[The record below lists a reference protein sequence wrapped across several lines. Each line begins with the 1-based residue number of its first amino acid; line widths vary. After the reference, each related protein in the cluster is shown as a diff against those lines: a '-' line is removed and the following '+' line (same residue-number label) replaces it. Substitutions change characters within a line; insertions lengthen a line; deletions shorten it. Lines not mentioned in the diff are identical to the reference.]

1 MRKMLPGFGVVGT
14 PNSVRAYVPLLR
26 SYGFKVVALWGRT
39 KEDAAKVAAELNIPF
54 HSSNVDEVLLNKDVD
69 IVAVTCAPHMQAPIA
84 VKALG
89 IGKHVI
95 CGAPAGPNQ
104 VDSLRMVNAARYYP
118 RLMSLTIY
126 GLRFLP
132 AIDKMRQLIV
142 DGYVGDISICE
153 VKVHFEKIKRD
164 QFDWMCD
171 GTMGG
176 GLLNEIGSD
185 IIDVIGYLTG
195 QKATKAH
202 GMLKTYTKQTEKIKG
217 IREITSDDFCTFQ
230 IELDQGSCVTATIN
244 GHIPGPFQQEIMIIG
259 NKGRLT
265 VKGADLYGQKNDQS
279 KEELLHFDPI
289 NFKEEERHGVSDKTR
304 TFIPTPYLKGIIQF
318 IEAVKDAFEK
328 EEERQSYCTDP
339 VRPAASFEDALYVQ
353 SVVEAIRKSS
363 KTKQWVKVE
372 VLQEEPDPNN
382 FMSPS
387 LRRSAYT
394 VQ

>member
-1 MRKMLPGFGVVGT
+1 
-14 PNSVRAYVPLLR
+14 
-26 SYGFKVVALWGRT
+26 
-39 KEDAAKVAAELNIPF
+39 
-54 HSSNVDEVLLNKDVD
+54 
-69 IVAVTCAPHMQAPIA
+69 
-84 VKALG
+84 
-89 IGKHVI
+89 
-95 CGAPAGPNQ
+95 
-104 VDSLRMVNAARYYP
+104 
-118 RLMSLTIY
+118 
-126 GLRFLP
+126 
-132 AIDKMRQLIV
+132 MRQLIV

-244 GHIPGPFQQEIMIIG
+244 GHIPGSFQQEIMIIG

-289 NFKEEERHGVSDKTR
+289 NFKEEERHGVSEKTR
-304 TFIPTPYLKGIIQF
+304 NFIPTPYLKGIIQF

-363 KTKQWVKVE
+363 KTKQWIKVE